1 MKIIPHYIL
10 KSFSYSNFEL
20 MFNFKNYF
28 TLFAFYDVI
37 SYTFIYITLEISPEY
52 SLEGLMLSWNSNPLA
67 TWCEELTHWKRP
79 WCWERLKS
87 GGEGDDRGWDGWM
100 VSLTQWTWVWVN
112 SGSWWWTARFGVLQ
126 SMGWQSQ
133 TQLSD
138 LIINWSIHFK
148 CMYNWTKS
156 QHYCYKIKTAPPW
169 VFLFRGPKELWCSRT
184 QRLGFQ
190 HWVTG
195 FDLGQVDF
203 PSGFQFPHLKN
214 VGVGFSPLHYVVLE
228 VGGLYNWHS
237 NLHRL
242 VTHFGMSFQ
251 CCSWELV

>member
-138 LIINWSIHFK
+138 WTELVLYILLFHYIFLISFLKPQILFLLPANVIIAGIFPLIKHCFKTLWENIIN
-148 CMYNWTKS
+148 
-156 QHYCYKIKTAPPW
+156 
-169 VFLFRGPKELWCSRT
+169 
-184 QRLGFQ
+184 
-190 HWVTG
+190 
-195 FDLGQVDF
+195 
-203 PSGFQFPHLKN
+203 
-214 VGVGFSPLHYVVLE
+214 
-228 VGGLYNWHS
+228 
-237 NLHRL
+237 
-242 VTHFGMSFQ
+242 
-251 CCSWELV
+251 